1 MTERRPAGTSPTA
14 PEPPATTGASPEADS
29 ALAPDLPQIQLRR
42 VREAARERGEAPVGR
57 LPRSAA
63 TAARAR
69 TEQRVEQLRRRRTP
83 AAGAADRDPAE
94 ISSVFS
100 RLIRDRGWSTPVA
113 VGSVLTRWP
122 QLVGPEIALHCRPE
136 SFENSVVR
144 VRTSS
149 TAWATQLRLMTPMLL
164 QRFDQELG
172 SGVVTRIEVAGP
184 QAPSWRKGPR
194 SVRGRGPRD
203 TYG

>member
-1 MTERRPAGTSPTA
+1 MTEPSPQVD
-14 PEPPATTGASPEADS
+14 G
-29 ALAPDLPQIQLRR
+29 PDLAAIQLRR
-42 VREAARERGEAPVGR
+42 WREAAAERGIRPIGGR
-57 LPRSAA
+57 LPSAA
-63 TAARAR
+63 QRQSA
-69 TEQRVEQLRRRRTP
+69 TERRVEQLKAKRRGGSAP
-83 AAGAADRDPAE
+83 VDRDPAAVAD
-94 ISSVFS
+94 VFS

-122 QLVGPEIALHCRPE
+122 ELVGPEIALHCTPE
-136 SFENSVVR
+136 SFQDAVVR

-149 TAWATQLRLMTPMLL
+149 TAWATQLRLLSPQLL
-164 QRFDQELG
+164 NRFDQELG
-172 SGVVTRIEVAGP
+172 PGVVSRIEVAGP